1 MAMSRENVETFKRAA
16 EAINR
21 RDVEALLDWVD
32 PEVQWHPVMLASVA
46 GGATVYRGHEGVREW
61 IGDVDESFGETYS
74 EFPEV
79 RDLGDRVV
87 AIGQLRVRGK
97 ESGVEV
103 ESPIIYVADFRNGKA
118 FLVRTFLDRDQAL
131 EAAGLAE

>member
-1 MAMSRENVETFKRAA
+1 MSRENVEAFKRAA

-21 RDVEALLDWVD
+21 RDIDALLAEVD
-32 PEVQWHPVMLASVA
+32 PEVEWYPVMLASVA
-46 GGATVYRGHEGVREW
+46 GGAAVYRGHEGVREW
-61 IGDVDESFGETYS
+61 IGDVDETFGETHS
-74 EFPEV
+74 DFPEV

-87 AIGQLRVRGK
+87 AIGRLRVRGK

-118 FLVRTFLDRDQAL
+118 FHVRTYLDREEAL
-131 EAAGLAE
+131 AAAGLRE

>member
-1 MAMSRENVETFKRAA
+1 MSRENVEAFKRAA

-21 RDVEALLDWVD
+21 RDIEALLAEVD
-32 PEVQWHPVMLASVA
+32 SEVEWYPVMLASVA
-46 GGATVYRGHEGVREW
+46 GGAAVYRGHEGVRAW
-61 IGDVDESFGETYS
+61 IGDVDETFGETYS
-74 EFPEV
+74 EFPEI

-87 AIGQLRVRGK
+87 AIGRLRVRGK

-118 FLVRTFLDRDQAL
+118 FHVRTYLDREEAL
-131 EAAGLAE
+131 AAAGLRE